1 MEDSMMPDLYGMTST
16 QLKHHILDTAD
27 VLAQLGIWTNLT
39 VDSTGMKGTFTV
51 KPSPF
56 DLIPTPAEVGH

>member
-1 MEDSMMPDLYGMTST
+1 MMPDLYGMTST

-39 VDSTGMKGTFTV
+39 TDTTGVHGEFAV
-51 KPSPF
+51 KPQPSPF
-56 DLIPTPAEVGH
+56 DHLVMPLEITATA